1 MERLETFLEFNT
13 NLFLYRNV
21 YLGGTGKLEKI
32 EIFSLKKLDEIT
44 LKIIENSF
52 CIKLKCR
59 FIEKKDWVE
68 LSRIKFKPLKIGRFF
83 ISSSFYAEGAPIN
96 KVLLVINSGL
106 AFGTGHHFTTKCCLE
121 MISYLYELGFVS
133 RNSID
138 VGCGTGILSLAV
150 AKLFRSR
157 VFAVDNDQNAL
168 EVTKKNIEKNSVSSF
183 VKVFKSEGF
192 NGSSLNSTGKYNL
205 ILANILY
212 KPIKR
217 LLLDFYKN
225 LEPNGYLILSGLNKK
240 QSKDIRNICLFFN
253 FRLVR
258 QQSEDN
264 WTGLLLRK
272 V

>member
-1 MERLETFLEFNT
+1 MERLEAFLDVNT
-13 NLFLYRNV
+13 KLFLYRNI
-21 YLGGTGKLEKI
+21 YLGGNGNIEKI
-32 EIFSLKKLDEIT
+32 EIFSSKKIDEIT
-44 LKIIENSF
+44 LSIIEISF
-52 CIKLKCR
+52 CIKFKWR
-59 FIEKKDWVE
+59 SIEKKDWVE
-68 LSRIKFKPLKIGRFF
+68 LSRIKFKPVKVGRFF
-83 ISSSFYAEGAPIN
+83 ISSSFYAERAPTN
-96 KVLLVINSGL
+96 KILLVINSGL

-121 MISYLYELGFVS
+121 MILYLYEQGFVS

-157 VFAVDNDQNAL
+157 VFAVDNDRNAL
-168 EVTKKNIEKNSVSSF
+168 EVTRENVEKNSLSTL

-192 NGSSLNSTGKYNL
+192 NGSSLYAKGSYNL

-225 LEPNGYLILSGLNKK
+225 LRPNGYLILSGLNKK
-240 QSKDIRNICLFFN
+240 QAKDIRNICLLFN
-253 FRLVR
+253 LRLIK
-258 QQSEDN
+258 QKSEDN

-272 V
+272 G

>member
-1 MERLETFLEFNT
+1 METFLEFNT

-21 YLGGTGKLEKI
+21 YLGGNGKVEKI
-32 EIFSLKKLDEIT
+32 EIFSLKEIDEIT

-121 MISYLYELGFVS
+121 MILYLHELGFAP
-133 RNSID
+133 RTSID
-138 VGCGTGILSLAV
+138 VGCGTGILSLAT
-150 AKLFRSR
+150 AKLFKSR
-157 VFAVDNDQNAL
+157 VYAVDNDRNAL
-168 EVTKKNIEKNSVSSF
+168 EVTRENIEKNSLSNL

-192 NGSSLNSTGKYNL
+192 NGSSLNAKGRYDL

-217 LLLDFYKN
+217 LLLDFYKH

-240 QSKDIRNICLFFN
+240 QAKDIRNICSIIN

-258 QQSEDN
+258 QQSDDN
-264 WTGLLLRK
+264 WTGLLLK
-272 V
+272 KI

>member
-1 MERLETFLEFNT
+1 VNAK
-13 NLFLYRNV
+13 LFLYRNI
-21 YLGGTGKLEKI
+21 YLGGNGNVEKI
-32 EIFSLKKLDEIT
+32 EVFSLKRIDEIT
-44 LKIIENSF
+44 LSIIEISF
-52 CIKLKCR
+52 CIKFKLKS
-59 FIEKKDWVE
+59 IEKKDWVE
-68 LSRIKFKPLKIGRFF
+68 VSRIKFKPLKIGRFF

-96 KVLLVINSGL
+96 KILLVINSGL

-121 MISYLYELGFVS
+121 MILYLYELGFVP
-133 RNSID
+133 RTSID
-138 VGCGTGILSLAV
+138 VGCGTGILSLAT

-157 VFAVDNDQNAL
+157 VYAVDNDQNAL
-168 EVTKKNIEKNSVSSF
+168 EVTRENIEKNNVSSL

-192 NGSSLNSTGKYNL
+192 NGSSLNAKGRYNL

-240 QSKDIRNICLFFN
+240 QAKDIRNICLLFN

-272 V
+272 G